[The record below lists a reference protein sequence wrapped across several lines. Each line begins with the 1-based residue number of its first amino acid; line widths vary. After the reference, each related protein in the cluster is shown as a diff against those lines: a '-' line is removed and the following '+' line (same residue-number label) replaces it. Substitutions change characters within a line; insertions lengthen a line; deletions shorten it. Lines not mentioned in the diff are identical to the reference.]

1 MQYRIALIGLLATTL
16 FHLVENVEGENLIV
30 KVVTPEEMNK
40 ILEEYPDAVEM
51 TATKTAIEGRSMHRQ
66 ARSVTTYTL
75 GTGRV
80 SGDSLVSSE
89 SSTNDFDVAT
99 TVSANIR
106 YPCTGTGT
114 GAVVTYVKINVYQS
128 NSDGRAYVTS
138 GGIGST
144 YVAITVEAVKTYY
157 FDLYTFVYGK

>member
-1 MQYRIALIGLLATTL
+1 MQYRIALIGLLATAL
-16 FHLVENVEGENLIV
+16 FHLVENVEGTNLIV

-106 YPCTGTGT
+106 YPSTGT

-144 YVAITVEAVKTYY
+144 HVAITIEAVKTYY